1 MFISVIERRA
11 ALDDAARGAWRGAAD
26 AFPRRVATLP
36 VTHYVQGMTI
46 PCSKFVHVDGK

>member
-26 AFPRRVATLP
+26 AFSATRRDAAGDTLRSGDDDP
-36 VTHYVQGMTI
+36 LFKI
-46 PCSKFVHVDGK
+46 CSR